1 MVSFSPAARKSK
13 APSAFEK
20 FSGIVPVV
28 TVALVSVI
36 VPGVRAPVSAV
47 TSAADWSPVRPV
59 VPEPVRTGAATDTVC
74 VSIRSTSVKLR
85 LAVSV
90 TAVVDPVVA
99 AASVK
104 MCVPASAASIGASLV
119 PVIVKVMSFVVPS
132 SDVTVNTSF
141 FG

>member
-1 MVSFSPAARKSK
+1 M
-13 APSAFEK
+13 
-20 FSGIVPVV
+20 
-28 TVALVSVI
+28 
-36 VPGVRAPVSAV
+36 
-47 TSAADWSPVRPV
+47 
-59 VPEPVRTGAATDTVC
+59 PEPVRTGAATDTVW
-74 VSIRSTSVKLR
+74 VSVRSTSVKLR

-104 MCVPASAASIGASLV
+104 ACVPASAASIGASLV